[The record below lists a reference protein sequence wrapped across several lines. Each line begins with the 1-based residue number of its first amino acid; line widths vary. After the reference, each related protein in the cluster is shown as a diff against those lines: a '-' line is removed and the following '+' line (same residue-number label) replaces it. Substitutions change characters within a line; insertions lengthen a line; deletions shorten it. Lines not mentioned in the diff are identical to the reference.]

1 MIPGTSYSSMTEV
14 EQTLF
19 KLISENDHKNLLAF
33 LTKHKQGINVV
44 GMVESRGY
52 SLLAFSAFKHH
63 TQCFKIVYEH
73 GIFYNL

>member
-1 MIPGTSYSSMTEV
+1 M
-14 EQTLF
+14 F
-19 KLISENDHKNLLAF
+19 KLISENGHKNLQGFLAR
-33 LTKHKQGINVV
+33 HKQGINVV

-73 GIFYNL
+73 GISYNIKGNK